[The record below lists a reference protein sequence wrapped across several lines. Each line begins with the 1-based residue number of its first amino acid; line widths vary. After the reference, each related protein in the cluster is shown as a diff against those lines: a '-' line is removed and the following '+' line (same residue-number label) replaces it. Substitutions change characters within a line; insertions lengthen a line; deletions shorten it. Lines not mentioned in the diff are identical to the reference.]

1 MKLYKKENE
10 EFIKKIELGD
20 KEEIQS
26 LKSSAKYD
34 SGNESERDSCYRVKS
49 NLEG

>member
-1 MKLYKKENE
+1 MKLFKKENE
-10 EFIKKIELGD
+10 EFPKKIESRD

-26 LKSSAKYD
+26 LKSAKYD
-34 SGNESERDSCYRVKS
+34 SGNESERDSCYRVRS